1 MTPLKLMSWK
11 IELTFNLTFF
21 DKMPKTVFA
30 HKFITYEC
38 GCGKLKQEQT
48 EARLKKWV
56 KLHGK
61 FCDKVISL
69 THENL
74 ESVAFDLSLNKQ
86 MDTPKFQL

>member
-1 MTPLKLMSWK
+1 
-11 IELTFNLTFF
+11 
-21 DKMPKTVFA
+21 MPKKFFL

-48 EARLKKWV
+48 EERLKKWV

-61 FCDKVISL
+61 FCDKVIGL

-74 ESVAFDLSLNKQ
+74 ESVAFDLTLNKQ
-86 MDTPKFQL
+86 MDTPKINL